1 MTNLDKLIELNR
13 DKVIDAILRVYCIN
27 PETFELVNLLNYP
40 VSSDG
45 LLDMGCYECI
55 WHKMAEEQGGM
66 CDDYSAVWLNKEI
79 EE

>member
-1 MTNLDKLIELNR
+1 MTNLDKIVELNR
-13 DKVIDAILRVYCIN
+13 DKIIDAIQSLYCIN
-27 PETFELVNLLNYP
+27 PETFELTYLSN
-40 VSSDG
+40 G
-45 LLDMGCYECI
+45 FIDMGCYECI